1 MRRGAGGGGRRFPK
15 SSLAPSA
22 AEATPAFDSSAI
34 PIRNLN
40 SAFSRRDSD
49 AASLCSS
56 RPASSVGVGAAPN
69 FSDRATQAAA
79 LRVVNA
85 YISPAVTLRGPL
97 PAARDIQAALR
108 LLLERVDFPP
118 NEATFEEDL
127 IQALRLLGCPYKIT
141 RSALKAPGTPHSWPP
156 LLSVLHW
163 LTLFA
168 QYCDAEASSASDAP
182 SNEFMLY
189 VTQGYCHFLSGDD
202 DAVEALDEEFASKS
216 RMKLD
221 STVATVRALEKEEQ
235 ELEAEVNKLTSAPS
249 RQEALEAQKEA
260 FNADIHKFEEV
271 VKTWKTKVDG
281 RQDALQD
288 LEKELEAKML
298 DARSIAAENQDLMKK
313 VDSQAVNTRDVER
326 MHREMQAIERD
337 IANFESGKA
346 TLEDKGWELDAKL
359 VTKLEEL
366 EGLAERCNQALKK
379 LKPSIDFEYKI
390 NAKGSS
396 PSEMLGLS
404 YKTVLKPA
412 LKSHAEENKRLA
424 MSNLQESADLLKQV
438 QGNVKI
444 LEDEK
449 SNVSSLQ
456 ATHDEVR
463 TTYIAKVQG
472 ILGVASPKVLRWGIA
487 SPKMVAHLNSLDR
500 EIMNDDSRCT
510 AEARHMEDELG
521 KKKNMLSSA
530 EKEANEFAKNS
541 EKRLQDAIIK
551 EDKETQAAANELLQ
565 LAHSIAEYKKYMEAI
580 IAQRRK
586 DLYETADYI
595 AALASKSSS
604 PKPPHT

>member
-456 ATHDEVR
+456 ATHDE
-463 TTYIAKVQG
+463 
-472 ILGVASPKVLRWGIA
+472 
-487 SPKMVAHLNSLDR
+487 MVAHLNSLDR

>member
-1 MRRGAGGGGRRFPK
+1 MRRGGGGGGGRRFPK

-56 RPASSVGVGAAPN
+56 RPASSVGVGVGVGAVPN
-69 FSDRATQAAA
+69 FSDRTTQAAA

-168 QYCDAEASSASDAP
+168 QYCDAEASSASNAP

-221 STVATVRALEKEEQ
+221 STVATVRALQKEEQ
-235 ELEAEVNKLTSAPS
+235 ELEAKVNKLTSAPS

-260 FNADIHKFEEV
+260 FNADIHKFEDV

-281 RQDALQD
+281 RQDALLD
-288 LEKELEAKML
+288 LEKELEAKKL
-298 DARSIAAENQDLMKK
+298 DAQRIAAENQDLMKK
-313 VDSQAVNTRDVER
+313 VDAQAVNTRDVER
-326 MHREMQAIERD
+326 MHREMHAIERD
-337 IANFESGKA
+337 IAKFESGKA

-366 EGLAERCNQALKK
+366 EELAERCNQALKK
-379 LKPSIDFEYKI
+379 LKPSIDFEYRI
-390 NAKGSS
+390 NSKGSS
-396 PSEMLGLS
+396 PSEMLGPS
-404 YKTVLKPA
+404 CKTVLKPA

-424 MSNLQESADLLKQV
+424 MSNLQESADLQKQV

-444 LEDEK
+444 LEEEK
-449 SNVSSLQ
+449 SNISSLQ
-456 ATHDEVR
+456 ATHDE
-463 TTYIAKVQG
+463 
-472 ILGVASPKVLRWGIA
+472 
-487 SPKMVAHLNSLDR
+487 MVAHLNSLDR

-510 AEARHMEDELG
+510 AEAKRLKDELE
-521 KKKNMLSSA
+521 KRKNELSSV
-530 EKEANEFAKNS
+530 EKEANEFVKNS
-541 EKRLQDAIIK
+541 EKRLQDAILK

-565 LAHSIAEYKKYMEAI
+565 LAHSIGEYKEYMEAT

-586 DLYETADYI
+586 DLYEAADFI
-595 AALASKSSS
+595 AALASRR
-604 PKPPHT
+604 